1 LRLTL
6 WTGLHLIVY
15 EIVVIDVILF
25 SPQGLVPWFQK
36 YAKKKGLSHFNC
48 LYHFAEKRRF
58 SRQPARKNLNRRKEM
73 EFEKMTLEK
82 ENGIATLTLNHP
94 EKMNAMT
101 TEMYDDLRRI
111 IDMINKDEEVKV
123 FVITGTGRA
132 FCSGSDVS
140 GRLALRMA
148 GKLKKTHR
156 EFVEP
161 VGYVAYLFQ
170 NIEIP
175 VIAAINGTAVGA
187 GLSLALLSDIRIAS
201 STAKFGA
208 IWVRVGLMGDLGAT
222 YWLPRMV
229 GPSKAFELF
238 ATGDIISA
246 QEAERI
252 GLLTK
257 VVPPEELM
265 PAVKDMANKLA
276 KGPLISIK
284 FQKKAVYKGLQ
295 NDLLR
300 QLDFESYGQNMCRQT
315 EDHKEGVKAFMEK
328 RPAQFKGI

>member
-1 LRLTL
+1 
-6 WTGLHLIVY
+6 
-15 EIVVIDVILF
+15 
-25 SPQGLVPWFQK
+25 
-36 YAKKKGLSHFNC
+36 
-48 LYHFAEKRRF
+48 
-58 SRQPARKNLNRRKEM
+58 M

-101 TEMYDDLRRI
+101 TEMYEDFRRI
-111 IDMINKDEEVKV
+111 IDLINKDEEVKV

-148 GKLKKTHR
+148 GKLKTTHR
-156 EFVEP
+156 ELVEP
-161 VGYVAYLFQ
+161 VGYVAYLF
-170 NIEIP
+170 NNLEIP

-208 IWVRVGLMGDLGAT
+208 IWVRVGLIGDLGAT
-222 YWLPRMV
+222 YLLPHIV
-229 GPSKAFELF
+229 GPSKAFELL

-252 GLLTK
+252 GLVTK

-265 PAVKDMANKLA
+265 PAVKEMAAKLA
-276 KGPLISIK
+276 KGPTISIK
-284 FQKKAVYKGLQ
+284 FQKKAVYKALQ
-295 NDLLR
+295 NDLLG
-300 QLDFESYGQNMCRQT
+300 QLDFESYGQNICRQT
-315 EDHKEGVKAFMEK
+315 EDHQEGVMAFMEK